1 MNIRKWIKSNIK
13 SILLYIL
20 IVFLFF
26 TVYKRNKQ
34 IKIDS
39 YNIKSLT
46 EEITYNK
53 DEYDREVA
61 SKSILMLDIASLKE
75 INSNLYKEIELGE
88 KRNLS
93 EINSLKLN
101 INLLQDSISELQANL
116 IKVDS
121 NLYVYNVVDTNQY
134 YRYISNINVLSQC
147 KPDNVYQQILEHS
160 INADII
166 IKKYFKQNQIKLDVY
181 SNNPFVKFNQIEGSI
196 INIPSIPSRKRF
208 SLGVGLF
215 VGPTYGFINKQF
227 DVSVG
232 LGFTLNYNLINF

>member
-121 NLYVYNVVDTNQY
+121 NLYVYNVVDTN
-134 YRYISNINVLSQC
+134 
-147 KPDNVYQQILEHS
+147 
-160 INADII
+160 
-166 IKKYFKQNQIKLDVY
+166 
-181 SNNPFVKFNQIEGSI
+181 
-196 INIPSIPSRKRF
+196 
-208 SLGVGLF
+208 
-215 VGPTYGFINKQF
+215 
-227 DVSVG
+227 
-232 LGFTLNYNLINF
+232 